1 MQEGTA
7 ECPKMVDAW
16 LKGDTTALH
25 QGKLTEM
32 RAFIFQIC
40 ILEHHSPVTTLKTF
54 GVGFMADDR
63 Q

>member
-1 MQEGTA
+1 
-7 ECPKMVDAW
+7 MVDAW